1 MILSFPICISL
12 ISFSCLLALGKTSS
26 IMLNSYGE
34 SGQPCLVLDIF
45 MGIGLSFSPF
55 NLTLAIGLLNV
66 GWLTVSEV

>member
-1 MILSFPICISL
+1 
-12 ISFSCLLALGKTSS
+12 
-26 IMLNSYGE
+26 MLNSYGE